1 MDCEQSMIASTYKL
15 ITRGQFFSS
24 VPFTFARTNPQNFV
38 CCLYFERSYLAAA
51 FEQNFKTSFKTWLLV
66 KGQYIHWKVLYDRI
80 KSTNVSDKKK
90 KKRTD
95 GVLNSMIQVWL
106 RAHTVLACVCLRAVI
121 SSLHKSDKW
130 GSSWLLMG
138 SEGAQHT

>member
-15 ITRGQFFSS
+15 ISRGQFFSS

-38 CCLYFERSYLAAA
+38 CCLCFERSYLAAA

-66 KGQYIHWKVLYDRI
+66 KGQYIHSKVLYDRI

-95 GVLNSMIQVWL
+95 VVLNSMIQV
-106 RAHTVLACVCLRAVI
+106 
-121 SSLHKSDKW
+121 
-130 GSSWLLMG
+130 
-138 SEGAQHT
+138 